1 MLITKSR
8 CTPAHCSLQCCCD
21 TTYKLCLTI
30 LSLLRFPVVLP
41 LFHSLNP
48 PWALSSALP
57 AFSHWVPGASQQEA
71 TRTLHRSPASG
82 GEPPALNHL
91 SQLFMGSV
99 YICGEGRCVKQPVA
113 DQGSLGHPGTSK
125 NRIVSAPAAQAACR
139 EGGKESCKVIAVT
152 QNCYKNPS
160 VHFIWE

>member
-8 CTPAHCSLQCCCD
+8 CTPAHCSLQCCCN

-30 LSLLRFPVVLP
+30 LSLLRFPVALP

-48 PWALSSALP
+48 PWALFSALS

-71 TRTLHRSPASG
+71 THTGSASG
-82 GEPPALNHL
+82 ETPALNHF
-91 SQLFMGSV
+91 SQLCMGSV

-113 DQGSLGHPGTSK
+113 DQGSLGHPGTSR
-125 NRIVSAPAAQAACR
+125 NRVVSAPAAEAACR
-139 EGGKESCKVIAVT
+139 EGGKESCKVVAVT
-152 QNCYKNPS
+152 QNGYQNPS